1 MRDNQMQKAQG
12 PVPLPTLEMVTGHQ
26 LANLINVGGFLLRS
40 IEGQAESMFS
50 EGSVSELDGGAK
62 MAAEAAFIKV
72 CRGIESILDDRWRW
86 KTTERDA
93 LLVASL
99 DMVKQNTEFLRTQT
113 AAAAMVLRPSFR
125 FHPSLAKLAGG
136 MGWAVILGNPD
147 EPDTAIIGIG
157 ETPEDAY
164 AAFDNVFT
172 GTANEKMKQ
181 WALAREKEIEDNAAK
196 ELDQRGPVGA
206 EPAPGDGSADTGNRR
221 KARKKRAS
229 GGQHDLGNTPGTEDG
244 PPADLGHC
252 GS

>member
-1 MRDNQMQKAQG
+1 MKDNQLQKAQG

-26 LANLINVGGFLLRS
+26 LANLINAGGFLLRS

-50 EGSVSELDGGAK
+50 EGSVSALDGGAK
-62 MAAEAAFIKV
+62 MAAEAAFVKV
-72 CRGIESILDDRWRW
+72 CQGIENILDDKWRW

-164 AAFDNVFT
+164 AAFDNVFA

-181 WALAREKEIEDNAAK
+181 WALAREKEIEDNAEKDMVNGRIENPAPTG
-196 ELDQRGPVGA
+196 QRG
-206 EPAPGDGSADTGNRR
+206 EDTGTDRP
-221 KARKKRAS
+221 AGRKKR
-229 GGQHDLGNTPGTEDG
+229 GGRGSQT
-244 PPADLGHC
+244 PPAEG
-252 GS
+252 GPNAS